1 MRRIATVRNHNDLA
15 HAIDAAADSRD
26 EEALRSLGRECED
39 RLDGATGDERIRL
52 LYFQSNTHSA
62 IVSSQAGDTARVWD
76 WEQPDAVQNVL
87 LLRRAIAE
95 PAFGAIGRILKCQI
109 RTNLANRLNALGRP
123 VAANEQWL
131 KALATEP
138 RFAKALINRAKAMAS
153 YARAVYDG
161 GHEVQLLSMARSLL
175 DSALSESAIWESGDR
190 DSFADALS
198 EERDRI
204 QAYLAEAGLDESFD
218 LNQWGLGATQEE
230 REYRRWCLQ
239 ERLFLNPLND
249 AYTDTVSAT
258 DVLHLPDHTYKIE
271 EPARFPG
278 YYNLLKQEYVSARYR
293 LYRAIHQP
301 DPDFLMREVLMLDS
315 GEGTGEGQALG
326 HYSEDLK
333 AAFRSAYSIFDKVG
347 LFLNDYFEVGLPP
360 GQVNFR
366 RVWSEKP
373 GRGVPQIRSRF
384 SGNRNWLLRGLYFL
398 SKDLFDNDFEEVS
411 EPDAADLAGLRNQVE
426 HRFLS
431 LQRSEKGVST
441 ETHGLIV
448 ITDFQ
453 DKTLRLLKMAREA
466 LIYLSL
472 AMHREESLRAELDTD
487 ATAKTGL
494 LMPRR
499 IEEFQ
504 RTE

>member
-1 MRRIATVRNHNDLA
+1 MRKHNDLA
-15 HAIDAAADSRD
+15 HAIDAASDSRD
-26 EEALRSLGRECED
+26 EEALRLLGKECED
-39 RLDGATGDERIRL
+39 RLDGATGDERVRL

-76 WEQPDAVQNVL
+76 WEQPDAVQNAL

-95 PAFGAIGRILKCQI
+95 PAFGTIDRILTCQI
-109 RTNLANRLNALGRP
+109 RTNLANRLYSLGRP

-131 KALATEP
+131 KALAIEP
-138 RFAKALINRAKAMAS
+138 RLAKALINRAKAMAS
-153 YARAVYDG
+153 YAGAVYDR
-161 GHEVQLLSMARSLL
+161 GHEIWLLSLARSLL
-175 DSALSESAIWESGDR
+175 DSALHESAYWESGDR
-190 DSFADALS
+190 DLFAPALS

-204 QAYLAEAGLDESFD
+204 QAYLTEAGLDESFD

-293 LYRAIHQP
+293 LYRTIHQHE
-301 DPDFLMREVLMLDS
+301 PDFLMSEVLMLDS
-315 GEGTGEGQALG
+315 GEGQALG

-333 AAFRSAYSIFDKVG
+333 SAFRSAYSIFDKVG
-347 LFLNDYFEVGLPP
+347 LFLNDYFQVGLSP
-360 GQVNFR
+360 GKVNFR
-366 RVWSEKP
+366 RVWSEKSGP
-373 GRGVPQIRSRF
+373 GAPQVRPRF

-398 SKDLFDNDFEEVS
+398 SKDLFDEDFEQVS
-411 EPDAADLAGLRNQVE
+411 EPDAADLAVLRNQAE

-431 LQRSEKGVST
+431 LQRSERGRST
-441 ETHGLIV
+441 DTHGLIL

-453 DKTLRLLKMAREA
+453 GKTLRLLKMAREA

-472 AMHREESLRAELDTD
+472 AIHREEGLRAELNTD
-487 ATAKTGL
+487 VTAKTRWL
-494 LMPRR
+494 VPRR

>member
-1 MRRIATVRNHNDLA
+1 MRKHNDLA
-15 HAIDAAADSRD
+15 NAIDAASDSCD
-26 EEALRSLGRECED
+26 EQALRLLGKECED
-39 RLDGATGDERIRL
+39 RLDGATGDERVHL
-52 LYFQSNTHSA
+52 LYYQSNTHSA
-62 IVSSQAGDTARVWD
+62 IASAQTGDPAKVWD
-76 WEQPDAVQNVL
+76 WEQPDGVQNVL

-95 PAFGAIGRILKCQI
+95 PGFGTIDRILNCQI
-109 RTNLANRLNALGRP
+109 RTNLANRLHALGRP

-131 KALATEP
+131 KVLETEP
-138 RFAKALINRAKAMAS
+138 RFAKALINRAKAMAF
-153 YARAVYDG
+153 YARAVYDS
-161 GHEVQLLSMARSLL
+161 GHGLWLLSAARTLL
-175 DSALSESAIWESGDR
+175 DSALHENAIWESGDR
-190 DSFADALS
+190 DSFVPALS
-198 EERDRI
+198 EKRGRI
-204 QAYLAEAGLDESFD
+204 QAFLTEAGLDENFD
-218 LNQWGLGATQEE
+218 LDQWGLGATQEE
-230 REYRRWCLQ
+230 RDYRQWCLH

-249 AYTDTVSAT
+249 AYTNTVSAT

-293 LYRAIHQP
+293 LYHAIHQHA
-301 DPDFLMREVLMLDS
+301 PDFLMREVLMLDS
-315 GEGTGEGQALG
+315 GEGQALG

-333 AAFRSAYSIFDKVG
+333 SAYRSAYSIFDKVG

-366 RVWSEKP
+366 RVWSENS
-373 GRGVPQIRSRF
+373 GRRALQLRARF
-384 SGNRNWLLRGLYFL
+384 AGHRNWLLRGLYFL
-398 SKDLFDNDFEEVS
+398 SKDLFDDDFEEVS
-411 EPDAADLAGLRNQVE
+411 EPDAANLDGLRNQAE

-441 ETHGLIV
+441 DTHGLIV

-472 AMHREESLRAELDTD
+472 AMHREESLRADLSTD
-487 ATAKTGL
+487 VTAKTGAL
-494 LMPRR
+494 VPRR

-504 RTE
+504 RTEASS

>member
-1 MRRIATVRNHNDLA
+1 MRNHQDLA
-15 HAIDAAADSRD
+15 HAIDAASDSCD
-26 EEALRSLGRECED
+26 EKALRLLCKECED
-39 RLDGATGDERIRL
+39 RLDGATREERVRL

-62 IVSSQAGDTARVWD
+62 IVSAQAGAPGKAWD
-76 WEQPDAVQNVL
+76 WEQPDGVKNVL

-95 PAFGAIGRILKCQI
+95 PAFGTIDQTLNCQI

-131 KALATEP
+131 KALETEP
-138 RFAKALINRAKAMAS
+138 RFAKALLNRAKSMTS
-153 YARAVYDG
+153 YARVVYDG
-161 GHEVQLLSMARSLL
+161 GHGVWLLSLARALL
-175 DSALSESAIWESGDR
+175 DSALHESAFWESGDR
-190 DSFADALS
+190 DSFADSLS

-204 QAYLAEAGLDESFD
+204 QAHLTEAGLDASFD
-218 LNQWGLGATQEE
+218 LNQWGLGATEEE

-239 ERLFLNPLND
+239 ECLFLNPLND

-258 DVLHLPDHTYKIE
+258 DVLHLPDHTYNIE

-293 LYRAIHQP
+293 LYRAVHLP
-301 DPDFLMREVLMLDS
+301 DPDFLMSEVLMLDS
-315 GEGTGEGQALG
+315 GEDQALG

-333 AAFRSAYSIFDKVG
+333 SAFRSAYSIFDKVG
-347 LFLNDYFEVGLPP
+347 QFLNDYFEVGLPP

-366 RVWSEKP
+366 RVWSEKAGSNKSQVRP
-373 GRGVPQIRSRF
+373 MFLGR
-384 SGNRNWLLRGLYFL
+384 RNWLLRGLYFL
-398 SKDLFDNDFEEVS
+398 SKDLFDNEFEDVS
-411 EPDAADLAGLRNQVE
+411 EPDAADLAVLRNQAE

-431 LQRSEKGVST
+431 LQHSEKWVST
-441 ETHGLIV
+441 DAHRFIG

-472 AMHREESLRAELDTD
+472 AMHQEEGLRAELNTD
-487 ATAKTGL
+487 ATAKTGWL
-494 LMPRR
+494 VPRR

-504 RTE
+504 RPDTSR